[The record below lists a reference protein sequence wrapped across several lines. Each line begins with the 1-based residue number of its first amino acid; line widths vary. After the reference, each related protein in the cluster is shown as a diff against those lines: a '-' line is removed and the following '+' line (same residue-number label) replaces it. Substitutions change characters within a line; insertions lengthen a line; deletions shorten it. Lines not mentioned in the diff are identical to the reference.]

1 MNWQETVP
9 QRSTLPLAS
18 LSRIAPRTRRATIF
32 ALAALVV
39 VLGALYSFSAYRD
52 GQQNARRMANRRP
65 PAGVVL
71 EAVEPMAMSQLITA
85 VGSLT
90 AVHQVTVSSEV
101 AGQITDIGFDGGAA
115 AGKGDVL
122 VQLNDSSERADLV
135 SFQAQQKLAELALQ
149 RGIELQKRGNFA
161 DAQLDQLRSQYDVA
175 AAAVDRT
182 RAMIAKKKVRAPFDG
197 MLGVR
202 EVEVG
207 QYLAP
212 GQAITGLTDLSQL
225 YVNLSVP
232 EQERPKLLVGQDV
245 LLTVDAYPG
254 RTFNGQIEVIDPQI
268 TSEARTVRV
277 QALVSNPDRALS
289 PGMFAKAKVVLP
301 PIPNVLTLPETAVG
315 NSLYGDFAFLV
326 VADSSEGKERLVA
339 KRVQL
344 TTGDHFEGRV
354 AVLTGLKAGDRVVAV
369 GLTKVVDGG
378 EIVPTGGEGP
388 GQPAAPPSP

>member
-1 MNWQETVP
+1 MNRQDP
-9 QRSTLPLAS
+9 APPRSTLPLAS
-18 LSRIAPRTRRATIF
+18 LSRFEPRTRRATIF
-32 ALAALVV
+32 ALAGLVV
-39 VLGALYSFSAYRD
+39 VLGALYGFSAFRE
-52 GQQNARRMANRRP
+52 GKQKAMLAGNRRP

-101 AGQITDIGFDGGAA
+101 PGQVTEIGFEGGGAA
-115 AGKGDVL
+115 KKGAVL
-122 VQLNDSSERADLV
+122 LQLNDSSERADLV
-135 SFQAQQKLAELALQ
+135 SYQAQQKLAELALQ
-149 RGIELQKRGNFA
+149 RGMELQKRGNFA
-161 DAQLDQLRSQYDVA
+161 AAQLDQVRSQYDVA
-175 AAAVDRT
+175 VAAVERT

-232 EQERPKLLVGQDV
+232 EQERPKLSVGQEV
-245 LLTVDAYPG
+245 ALSVDAYSG
-254 RTFNGQIEVIDPQI
+254 RIFNGRITVIDPQI

-277 QALVSNPDRALS
+277 QAIVPNSDHALS
-289 PGMFAKAKVVLP
+289 PGMFAKASVVLP
-301 PIPNVLTLPETAVG
+301 PIPDVLTLPETAVG
-315 NSLYGDFAFLV
+315 NSLYGDFAFLA
-326 VADSSEGKERLVA
+326 VADSTGGKERLVA
-339 KRVQL
+339 KRVQV
-344 TTGDHFEGRV
+344 TTGDHFAGRV
-354 AVLTGLKAGDRVVAV
+354 AVLSGLKAGDRVVAV

-378 EIVPTGGEGP
+378 EIVPTGGEP
-388 GQPAAPPSP
+388 SAKPTAPPSP